1 MSKHASIFRGLKS
14 LATEKIVQGAKD
26 NMHRL
31 SGSQIRAIIKT
42 VVATK
47 SKDQLESIIGD
58 MIDGVNDDHLK
69 SLVLEFLDSGHLNP
83 SDIVP
88 AKTVTKKAL

>member
-1 MSKHASIFRGLKS
+1 MSKRTSVFRGLKS

-31 SGSQIRAIIKT
+31 NGGQIRTIIKT

-47 SKDQLESIIGD
+47 SKDQLESIISD
-58 MIDGVNDDHLK
+58 MINNVDDEQLK
-69 SLVLEFLDSGHLNP
+69 SLVLEFLDSGHINP
-83 SDIVP
+83 SDIIP
-88 AKTVTKKAL
+88 AKIATKEAL